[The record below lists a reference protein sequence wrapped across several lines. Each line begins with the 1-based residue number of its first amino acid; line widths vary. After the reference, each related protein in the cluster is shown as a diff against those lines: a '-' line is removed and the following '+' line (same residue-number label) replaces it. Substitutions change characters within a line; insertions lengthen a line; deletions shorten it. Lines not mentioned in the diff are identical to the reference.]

1 MQNVTQI
8 HLIRRPLGK
17 PSPNDFESVTVDLPS
32 LKAGQVLVENLYMS
46 VDPYMRRS
54 MDTVET
60 DLPPWPLNAPLDG
73 PSIGRVMVSSNPAY
87 REGDIVESMSG
98 WQSHFISDGDVFIPY
113 ISANSAIAKREV
125 SQGINPEDFLGLL
138 GIAAQTGYFGMM
150 CAAPKLEAGETLVV
164 SGGAGV
170 VGSIACQIGKM
181 HGMRV
186 VSSAGS
192 DAKIDW
198 LKTEA
203 KVDHA
208 FNYKTSDFAT
218 ELKKGCPNGIDLVLE
233 CASPEH
239 MSACFPLMNE
249 CKTVL
254 IAGMISTYNARGHV
268 ENIENFEYVL
278 DKFLTIQSY
287 PFMNYL
293 DAYDQFVSDMVSWRN
308 SGKLIFK
315 QNIYHGMESA
325 TAALCGL
332 FTGSSHGKSLVKI
345 AD

>member
-1 MQNVTQI
+1 MKNVTKI
-8 HLIRRPLGK
+8 HLIRRPSGK
-17 PSPNDFESVTVDLPS
+17 PSPNDFKSVTVDLPDI
-32 LKAGQVLVENLYMS
+32 KDGQILVENLYMS

-54 MDTVET
+54 MDPVAT
-60 DLPPWPLNAPLDG
+60 DLPPWPLNSALDG
-73 PSIGRVMVSSNPAY
+73 PSIGRVVESKNPAFAV
-87 REGDIVESMSG
+87 GDIVESMSG
-98 WQSHFISDGDVFIPY
+98 WQSHFISDGDEFVAY
-113 ISANSAIAKREV
+113 ISANTAIAKREV
-125 SQGINPEDFLGLL
+125 GKGIKPEDYLGLL
-138 GIAAQTGYFGMM
+138 GVAAQTGYFGMM
-150 CAAPKLEAGETLVV
+150 CAAPKLVSGETLVV

-170 VGSIACQIGKM
+170 VGSVGCQIGKM

-192 DAKIDW
+192 DAKINW
-198 LKTEA
+198 LKQEA
-203 KVDHA
+203 KVDYA
-208 FNYKTSDFAT
+208 FNYKTADMAS

-268 ENIENFEYVL
+268 ENINNFEYVL
-278 DKFLTIQSY
+278 DNFLTLKSY

-293 DAYDQFVSDMVSWRN
+293 CNYDQFVSDMTFWRN

-315 QNIYHGMESA
+315 QKIYDGLENA
-325 TAALCGL
+325 TAAFCGL
-332 FTGSSHGKSLVKI
+332 FTGESHGKSLVKI